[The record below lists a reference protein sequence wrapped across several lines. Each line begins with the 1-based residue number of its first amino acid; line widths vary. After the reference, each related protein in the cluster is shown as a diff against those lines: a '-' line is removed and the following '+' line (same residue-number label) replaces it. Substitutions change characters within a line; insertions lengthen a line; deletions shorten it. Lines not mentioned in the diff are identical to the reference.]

1 MRLLG
6 SAVASLILFLSL
18 PPLAAQEDRS
28 SGVLGGVRIFGTLR
42 DAETNQGVENV
53 LVKLRR
59 FTGSTADSVFTN
71 SNGDFTFNDVARGIY
86 NLNIQHTGYQGIEQQ
101 ISFTG
106 SVVSLELK
114 LHRIDRDGAVS
125 GGASVSVR
133 ELSIPRKAHDAMQK
147 GLKLLH
153 IESDYERSLTQF
165 QRAIKEYPDYYEAYA
180 QMGMAHM
187 NLGDTASSER
197 MLRKSIALS
206 DEQYVDAYYML
217 ASLCTDGQRFAEAEP
232 LARMAIE
239 LNANGWQGYFELA
252 RALYGL
258 NNLADAQANATIAA
272 ELQPDHAQTYLVL
285 ANIHGRL
292 HDYQELVN
300 DLNAYLKLAP
310 SEGPAEQVRETRD
323 KVR

>member
-1 MRLLG
+1 M
-6 SAVASLILFLSL
+6 
-18 PPLAAQEDRS
+18 
-28 SGVLGGVRIFGTLR
+28 R
-42 DAETNQGVENV
+42 DAKTNQGVENV
-53 LVKLRR
+53 LAQLRH
-59 FTGSTADSVFTN
+59 FNGSTAASVFTSPDGN
-71 SNGDFTFNDVARGIY
+71 FNFTSILRGNYTLI
-86 NLNIQHTGYQGIEQQ
+86 IQHEGYQRIDRQMSLTNLQ
-101 ISFTG
+101 SA
-106 SVVSLELK
+106 VSLRLE

-125 GGASVSVR
+125 GGAIVSVR

-153 IESDYERSLTQF
+153 QESDHEGSLMQF

-187 NLGDTASSER
+187 NLGDAASSER
-197 MLRKSIALS
+197 ILRKSIALS

-258 NNLADAQANATIAA
+258 NNLADAQVNATTAA

-300 DLNAYLKLAP
+300 DLNTYLKLAP
-310 SEGPAEQVRETRD
+310 SEGQAEEVRETRD